1 MQDYSKLQVWQKA
14 HAVALTVYELTK
26 RFPTEE
32 RYGLTSQI
40 RRGAV
45 SIAANIAEGCGRSS
59 DRDFANFLHIALG
72 SANELGYF
80 LLLARDLGM
89 LGGDEQKELGQR
101 VEEIRR
107 MLLALI
113 ATVRRSPRIR
123 AT

>member
-14 HAVALTVYELTK
+14 HAIALAVYELTK
-26 RFPTEE
+26 RFPADE
-32 RYGLTSQI
+32 RFGLTSQM

-45 SIAANIAEGCGRSS
+45 SVAANIAEGCGRSS

-89 LGGDEQKELGQR
+89 LSTDEQSQLGQR
-101 VEEIRR
+101 VEEVRR

-113 ATVRRSPRIR
+113 ATVRRTTRNRTP
-123 AT
+123 